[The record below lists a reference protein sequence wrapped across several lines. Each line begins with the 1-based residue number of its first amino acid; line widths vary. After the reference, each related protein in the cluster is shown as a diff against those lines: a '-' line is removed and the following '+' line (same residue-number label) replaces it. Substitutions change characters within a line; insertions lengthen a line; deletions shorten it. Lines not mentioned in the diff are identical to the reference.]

1 MTDITR
7 QHVADLANSYMRNQ
21 ANSGIS
27 WGSNAYPS
35 GSLAGWFAGP
45 TSGQSAAL
53 SAANFSAGP
62 ASASQVAAVLRSFN
76 NNFAYIR
83 RTRIVIYFAN
93 NTGEDY
99 VNAFNTVQ
107 YDGTAIAFTAYHAG
121 DIGSGVALPGIA
133 QGSDMSY
140 NGVANACNNL
150 YQRYLA
156 VCRNTTITLTN
167 TVCHSSCHDN
177 CHCARGRR

>member
-7 QHVADLANSYMRNQ
+7 QHVADLANAYMRNQ
-21 ANSGIS
+21 ANAGIS
-27 WGSNAYPS
+27 WGTNSYPS
-35 GSLAGWFAGP
+35 GALAGWFAGP
-45 TSGQSAAL
+45 TSGQAAAL
-53 SAANFSAGP
+53 GAGNFSAGP

-99 VNAFNTVQ
+99 VNSFNTVQ

-121 DIGSGVALPGIA
+121 DIGAGVALPGIS
-133 QGSDMSY
+133 QGANMSY
-140 NGVANACNNL
+140 NGVAAACQNL
-150 YQRYLA
+150 YNRYLA
-156 VCRNTTITLTN
+156 VCRSSDLLLTN